1 MYGAIILDI
10 ETIPATST
18 KIAEWIASTIKPP
31 ATIKLPASIE
41 KWHRESKAEAVAE
54 AIDKTGLDG
63 SFGQVVCIGYDLH
76 DSGAPEAVYGLDEP
90 DLLTRFNAVLDTIP
104 RNMHQAT
111 TVVGHNV
118 SGFDLRFLFQRYIVN
133 GIRPH
138 AIINSASKAKPLD
151 ANVYDTMT
159 QFAGFGNKISL
170 DKLCMA
176 LGIPT
181 PKGDMDGS
189 MVGKAVADG
198 RLLDVVEYCKRDV
211 AATRLAYRR
220 MTFVD
225 SPGIK
230 SECFYDELA
239 F

>member
-1 MYGAIILDI
+1 MIVIDI
-10 ETIPATST
+10 ETIGATS
-18 KIAEWIASTIKPP
+18 KPICDYIAANIKPP
-31 ATIKLPASIE
+31 GTIKLPASIE
-41 KWHRESKAEAVAE
+41 KWNKESKAEAIAE
-54 AIDKTGLDG
+54 AIEKTGLDG
-63 SFGQVVCIGYDLH
+63 AFGQVVCIGYDLH
-76 DSGAPEAVYGLDEP
+76 DTGQPEAVYGLDEP
-90 DLLTRFNAVLDTIP
+90 DLLTRFNAALDTIP
-104 RNMHQAT
+104 KNMHNAT

-118 SGFDLRFLFQRYIVN
+118 SSFDLRFLFQRYVVN

-138 AIINSASKAKPLD
+138 AIINYAAKSKPWETDK
-151 ANVYDTMT
+151 VYDTMT

-198 RLLDVVEYCKRDV
+198 RLLEVVEYCKRDV
-211 AATRLAYRR
+211 SATRLAYRR
-220 MTFVD
+220 LTFAD

-230 SECFYDELA
+230 AECFYDELA

>member
-1 MYGAIILDI
+1 MLKIFLDL
-10 ETIPATST
+10 ETIPATSPE
-18 KIAEWIASTIKPP
+18 IADYIASTIKPP
-31 ATIKLPASIE
+31 GTIKLPASIE
-41 KWHRESKAEAVAE
+41 KWHKESKAEAIAE

-63 SFGQVVCIGYDLH
+63 AFGQVVCIGYDLH
-76 DSGAPEAVYGLDEP
+76 DSGQPEAVYGLDEA

-104 RNMHQAT
+104 RNMHNAT
-111 TVVGHNV
+111 TVVGHNII
-118 SGFDLRFLFQRYIVN
+118 GFDLRFLWQRYVVN

-138 AIINSASKAKPLD
+138 AIINAAAKAKQWD

-159 QFAGFGNKISL
+159 QFAGFGNRISL

-198 RLLDVVEYCKRDV
+198 RLLEVVEYCKRDV
-211 AATRLAYRR
+211 EATRLSYRR
-220 MTFVD
+220 MTFAD

-230 SECFYDELA
+230 AECFYDELA